1 MSLPKLDKATLGHV
15 VQLAKNRNIL
25 AGAAAVLLIGLIP
38 RFNAWLTRRKVN
50 NYLTDSSWDWTKEV
64 VVVTGGSSG
73 IGKEIPPTCLSAQQT
88 FPTLL
93 RSPKSPSRLSLN
105 MVTQPFS
112 LTTLELE
119 TPCLFSIVPSPR
131 SSKSST

>member
-25 AGAAAVLLIGLIP
+25 AGATTVFLIGMIP

-73 IGKEIPPTCLSAQQT
+73 IGKEIVLKLAKKHIKVIIVDLNAPGYQ
-88 FPTLL
+88 L
-93 RSPKSPSRLSLN
+93 RKSTSRLLSTKLTGSSPQR
-105 MVTQPFS
+105 VFLLSRPLQPQ
-112 LTTLELE
+112 
-119 TPCLFSIVPSPR
+119 
-131 SSKSST
+131 

>member
-73 IGKEIPPTCLSAQQT
+73 IGKEIVLKLANKRIKIIIVDLNAPNYQI
-88 FPTLL
+88 
-93 RSPKSPSRLSLN
+93 RKSTSRLLSTRLTDSSPQR
-105 MVTQPFS
+105 VFLLSRPFR
-112 LTTLELE
+112 
-119 TPCLFSIVPSPR
+119 PC
-131 SSKSST
+131 